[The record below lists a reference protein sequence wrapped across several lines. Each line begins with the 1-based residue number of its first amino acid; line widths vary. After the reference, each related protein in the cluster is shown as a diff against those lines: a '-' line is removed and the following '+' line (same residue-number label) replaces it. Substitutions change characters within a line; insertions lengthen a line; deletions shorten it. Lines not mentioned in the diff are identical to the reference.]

1 MVGLG
6 RYGAVGRHMVSPRMN
21 SNTGR
26 SLRSAA
32 LLGSLLV
39 LITAAPVSGQPD
51 ETDQPAMSVRVSG
64 LMEGDL
70 VSGEEMTLSVEPVGY
85 ELSPERVGSAPLDGI
100 GHYHVHL
107 DGALAGVYVTRDAI
121 VILGHL
127 APGPHALTVMPA
139 ENDHT
144 EVRDGAVT
152 IGFDYEA
159 GAVVPE
165 TVTISLREWS
175 LDPSRLTL
183 APGTY
188 TFVAPNDGAVDHSL
202 VLAGDDVHAATPD
215 AAYPSGVS
223 QSFTVDLLP
232 GTYEIFCPL
241 PWHRTS
247 GMVGEIVV
255 ES

>member
-1 MVGLG
+1 M
-6 RYGAVGRHMVSPRMN
+6 VGRHTVNPRMN
-21 SNTGR
+21 SDTGH

-39 LITAAPVSGQPD
+39 LTTVAPVSGDPD
-51 ETDQPAMSVRVSG
+51 DTDQPAMNMRVSG
-64 LMEGDL
+64 LTQGDV

-85 ELSPERVGSAPLDGI
+85 EFSPEQVGSVPLDGS

-121 VILGHL
+121 VTIGHL
-127 APGPHALTVMPA
+127 APGPHTLTVVPA

-144 EVRDGAVT
+144 EVPDGAVT
-152 IGFDYEA
+152 IGFDHET
-159 GAVVPE
+159 GALVPE

-175 LDPSRLTL
+175 LDPSSLTL
-183 APGTY
+183 AAGTY

-202 VLAGDDVHAATPD
+202 VLAGENVQAATPD
-215 AAYPSGVS
+215 AAYPGGVS

>member
-1 MVGLG
+1 
-6 RYGAVGRHMVSPRMN
+6 MN
-21 SNTGR
+21 PNIGH
-26 SLRSAA
+26 SLRLAA

-39 LITAAPVSGQPD
+39 LITAASVSGQSD
-51 ETDQPAMSVRVSG
+51 DTDQPAMSVRVSG
-64 LMEGDL
+64 LTEGDL

-85 ELSPERVGSAPLDGI
+85 ELSPEHSGSAPLDGI

-127 APGPHALTVMPA
+127 APGPHTLTVTPA

-159 GAVVPE
+159 GAVVPK

-188 TFVAPNDGAVDHSL
+188 AFVAPNDGAVDHSL
-202 VLAGDDVHAATPD
+202 VLAGGNVHAATPD
-215 AAYPSGVS
+215 AAYPGGVS

>member
-6 RYGAVGRHMVSPRMN
+6 RYGVVGQHMVNPRMN
-21 SNTGR
+21 PDTGR

-39 LITAAPVSGQPD
+39 LLTAAPVSGRAD
-51 ETDQPAMSVRVSG
+51 DTDQPAMSVRV
-64 LMEGDL
+64 LRLTEGDL

-85 ELSPERVGSAPLDGI
+85 ELSPEHVGSAPLEGI
-100 GHYHVHL
+100 GHYQVHL

-127 APGPHALTVMPA
+127 APGPHTLTVMPA

-144 EVRDGAVT
+144 EVPDGAVT
-152 IGFDYEA
+152 IGFEYEA
-159 GAVVPE
+159 AAVAPG
-165 TVTISLREWS
+165 TVTVSLREWS
-175 LDPSRLTL
+175 LDPSALTL

-202 VLAGDDVHAATPD
+202 VLAGDNVHAATPD
-215 AAYPSGVS
+215 AAYPAGVS
-223 QSFTVDLLP
+223 QSFTVDLLS

-247 GMVGEIVV
+247 GMVGDIIV